1 MPRCCPVAWQQQ
13 GEAGREPDLWGR
25 PGPCCVPSFPCS
37 KGWPRRGLVL
47 WLGSAEPPN
56 PPDQSS
62 TFLVPFSVGKEPLPA
77 AGCLSFVFFCA
88 QNTQLLLPERS

>member
-1 MPRCCPVAWQQQ
+1 M
-13 GEAGREPDLWGR
+13 
-25 PGPCCVPSFPCS
+25 
-37 KGWPRRGLVL
+37 L